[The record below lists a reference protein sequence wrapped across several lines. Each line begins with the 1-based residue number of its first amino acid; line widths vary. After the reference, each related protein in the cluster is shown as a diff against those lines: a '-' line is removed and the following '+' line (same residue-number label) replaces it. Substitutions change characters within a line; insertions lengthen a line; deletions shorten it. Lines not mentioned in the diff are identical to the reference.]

1 MSIANSGVRS
11 LFIQI
16 FVVYILLFILAEKK
30 QMYDQSEL
38 EADNPGGSQDFHIK
52 SGVETQS

>member
-11 LFIQI
+11 LFMQI

-30 QMYDQSEL
+30 QVHDQAEM
-38 EADNPGGSQDFHIK
+38 EVDNPGGSQDFQIN